1 MAVKKT
7 IEIDVNTKNLDKLDL
22 KLEDLQESI
31 QDVGNETKEVAVQTE
46 ELGGTLDTVTGGA
59 ITKFKGFKG
68 SLKGVIGSFKTL
80 KGAIIA
86 TGIGALIIAV
96 TSLTQA
102 FTASEEGQN
111 RFAKILKQLG
121 VVAGN
126 IGDIFY
132 SLGDTIFNVF
142 TGNFE
147 EAGKAFETFQDRIK
161 NFGKETTREI
171 ELAGELADKIAE
183 ANKQERDLLVERAQ
197 TNVEIN
203 KLKTKAAEVDKFTA
217 EQRIFFLEKAASLED
232 EITAK
237 EVNLAKLRRDI
248 KIEENTL
255 SESTKED
262 LDEEAQLIA
271 NVIQLEEQR
280 LIRNKELLGV
290 AAGLRKT
297 EADLKAAERKA
308 EIDAFQKQQDT
319 ISGIL
324 KDNIV
329 KNNDFAISAE
339 KDVNSKLKG
348 LLEKKADE
356 EEKIDKLSTEA
367 KINLASNALGDLASV
382 LGEESKAGKAA
393 AIAQTTIETYK
404 GATAAYASLAGV
416 PIVGPGLG
424 AIAAAAA
431 LAAGFKNIQAIQQ
444 QGPSVG
450 GAPSAPSATPR
461 GAQAPSFN
469 IVGAAPENQL
479 AQAIGE
485 NNQKPVKAFVVSSEV
500 SNQQALDRKIE
511 TGSSIG

>member
-1 MAVKKT
+1 M
-7 IEIDVNTKNLDKLDL
+7 
-22 KLEDLQESI
+22 
-31 QDVGNETKEVAVQTE
+31 
-46 ELGGTLDTVTGGA
+46 
-59 ITKFKGFKG
+59 
-68 SLKGVIGSFKTL
+68 
-80 KGAIIA
+80 
-86 TGIGALIIAV
+86 
-96 TSLTQA
+96 
-102 FTASEEGQN
+102 
-111 RFAKILKQLG
+111 
-121 VVAGN
+121 
-126 IGDIFY
+126 
-132 SLGDTIFNVF
+132 
-142 TGNFE
+142 
-147 EAGKAFETFQDRIK
+147 
-161 NFGKETTREI
+161 
-171 ELAGELADKIAE
+171 
-183 ANKQERDLLVERAQ
+183 
-197 TNVEIN
+197 
-203 KLKTKAAEVDKFTA
+203 
-217 EQRIFFLEKAASLED
+217 
-232 EITAK
+232 
-237 EVNLAKLRRDI
+237 
-248 KIEENTL
+248 L
-255 SESTKED
+255 SK
-262 LDEEAQLIA
+262 
-271 NVIQLEEQR
+271 
-280 LIRNKELLGV
+280 
-290 AAGLRKT
+290 
-297 EADLKAAERKA
+297 
-308 EIDAFQKQQDT
+308 KQQDT

-356 EEKIDKLSTEA
+356 EEKIDKLSTQA

>member
-1 MAVKKT
+1 MGKVEMEVVLKT
-7 IEIDVNTKNLDKLDL
+7 DSAIDNA
-22 KLEDLQESI
+22 EDLQESL
-31 QDVGNETKEVAVQTE
+31 QDVKQETDNITSSTE
-46 ELGGTLDTVTGGA
+46 EMGTQLDTVTGGA
-59 ITKFKGFKG
+59 ISKFKSFKG
-68 SLKGVIGSFKTL
+68 TIGGVIGSFKTL

-132 SLGDTIFNVF
+132 SLGDTIYNVF

-147 EAGKAFETFQDRIK
+147 EASKAFETFQDRIK
-161 NFGKETTREI
+161 NFGEETQREI
-171 ELAGELADKIAE
+171 ALAGELADKIAD
-183 ANKQERDLLVERAQ
+183 ANKLERELLIERAQ

-203 KLKTKAAEVDKFTA
+203 KLKTQAAEVDKFTA
-217 EQRIFFLEKAASLED
+217 EQRIFFLEKAATLED
-232 EITAK
+232 EITKK
-237 EVNLAKLRRDI
+237 EVDLAKTRRDI
-248 KIEENTL
+248 KIEENSL

-262 LDEEAQLIA
+262 LEEEAQLIA
-271 NVIQLEEQR
+271 NVIQLEEGR

-297 EADLKAAERKA
+297 EADKLAAERKA

-324 KDNIV
+324 KDSIV
-329 KNNDFAISAE
+329 KNNDFVISSE

-348 LLEKKADE
+348 LLEKKAGDE
-356 EEKIDKLSTEA
+356 QKVEELSTEA
-367 KINLASNALGDLASV
+367 KINLASNALGDLSTI

-404 GATAAYASLAGV
+404 GATAAYASLAGI
-416 PIVGPGLG
+416 PIVGPVLG
-424 AIAAAAA
+424 G
-431 LAAGFKNIQAIQQ
+431 LAAGAAVAAGLANIKAIQAT
-444 QGPSVG
+444 GEPV
-450 GAPSAPSATPR
+450 SAPSIPSGGR
-461 GAQAPSFN
+461 GAQPPAFN
-469 IVGAAPENQL
+469 IVGASPENQL
-479 AQAIGE
+479 AQTLGE
-485 NNQKPVKAFVVSSEV
+485 REERPVKAYVVGDDV
-500 SNQQALDRKIE
+500 TNQQALDRKITE
-511 TGSSIG
+511 GASIG

>member
-1 MAVKKT
+1 MEKVIVDVVLKT
-7 IEIDVNTKNLDKLDL
+7 DSAINNA
-22 KLEDLQESI
+22 EDLQESL
-31 QDVGNETKEVAVQTE
+31 QDVKQETDNITSSTE
-46 ELGGTLDTVTGGA
+46 EMGTQLDTVTGGA
-59 ITKFKGFKG
+59 ISKFKSFKG
-68 SLKGVIGSFKTL
+68 TIGGVIGSFKTL

-132 SLGDTIFNVF
+132 SLGDTIYNVF

-147 EAGKAFETFQDRIK
+147 EASKAFETFQDRIK
-161 NFGKETTREI
+161 NFGEETQREI
-171 ELAGELADKIAE
+171 ALAGELADKIAD
-183 ANKQERDLLVERAQ
+183 ANKLERELLIERAQ

-203 KLKTKAAEVDKFTA
+203 KLKTQAAEVDKFTA
-217 EQRIFFLEKAASLED
+217 EQRIFFLEKAAALED
-232 EITAK
+232 EITKK
-237 EVNLAKLRRDI
+237 EVDLAKTRRDI
-248 KIEENTL
+248 KIEENSL

-262 LDEEAQLIA
+262 LEEESQLIA
-271 NVIQLEEQR
+271 NVIQLEEGR

-297 EADLKAAERKA
+297 EADKLAAERKA

-324 KDNIV
+324 KDSIV
-329 KNNDFAISAE
+329 KNNEFVISSE

-348 LLEKKADE
+348 LLEKKAGDE
-356 EEKIDKLSTEA
+356 QKVEELSTEA
-367 KINLASNALGDLASV
+367 KINLASNALGDLSTI

-404 GATAAYASLAGV
+404 GATAAYASLAGI
-416 PIVGPGLG
+416 PIVGPVLG
-424 AIAAAAA
+424 G
-431 LAAGFKNIQAIQQ
+431 LAAGAAVAAGLANIKAIQAT
-444 QGPSVG
+444 
-450 GAPSAPSATPR
+450 GAPVSTPSIPRGGR
-461 GAQAPSFN
+461 GAQPPSFN
-469 IVGAAPENQL
+469 VVGAAPENQL
-479 AQAIGE
+479 AQVIGDQE
-485 NNQKPVKAFVVSSEV
+485 QKPVKAFVVSSEV
-500 SNQQALDRKIE
+500 SNQQALDRKVE
-511 TGSSIG
+511 SGASIG